1 MAGPASGAS
10 RSSTHLAVA
19 IWTMAILALIIFLR
33 YAAPLMIPLA
43 LGLLISSAL
52 NPVVAWLERAGVRR
66 LAGTSLVLVAVTAA
80 LGFGLYSLRGQA
92 ADVLRDIPS
101 AARRVRHSIDS
112 GAGASG
118 LLDDLRRAVREVRRT
133 TTAAGTGA
141 APPATSQGAPATAA
155 ETAGSGED
163 TSLLVWGSASLLT
176 FAGDVVIIFFLAFF
190 VLLGGPGFRARII
203 AAAGEE
209 RRTTGAILDD
219 ISWQV
224 QRFLLVRAITS
235 IIVGIATGI
244 ALALM
249 GVEQAMFWGFAA
261 GLFNSIPY
269 FGPVI
274 VSGGLA
280 VVGLIQ
286 FGTVTKALQ
295 IAFVAL
301 IITSLE
307 GWLITPPLMG
317 KAARMNA
324 ITVFVGLLLWSW
336 IWGVWGTIL
345 AVPMLAA
352 LKACCDHINGLR
364 PLGRLMGD

>member
-1 MAGPASGAS
+1 
-10 RSSTHLAVA
+10 
-19 IWTMAILALIIFLR
+19 MAILALVIFLR
-33 YAAPLMIPLA
+33 YAAALMIPLA

-52 NPVVAWLERAGVRR
+52 NPVVAWLERVGVRR

-92 ADVLRDIPS
+92 ADVLQDVPT
-101 AARRVRHSIDS
+101 AARRVRQSIEKGEGTHD
-112 GAGASG
+112 
-118 LLDDLRRAVREVRRT
+118 LLGDLRRAIREVQRT
-133 TTAAGTGA
+133 TTAAGTGTT
-141 APPATSQGAPATAA
+141 PPATTSTATEANGAPSG
-155 ETAGSGED
+155 AG
-163 TSLLVWGSASLLT
+163 TSLLVWGSSSLLT
-176 FAGDVVIIFFLAFF
+176 LVGDVVIIFFLAFF
-190 VLLGGPGFRARII
+190 VLLGGPGFRVRII

-209 RRTTGAILDD
+209 RRTTGEILDD

-224 QRFLLVRAITS
+224 QRFLLVRVVTS
-235 IIVGIATGI
+235 IIVGIVTWI

-286 FGTVTKALQ
+286 FGTVGKAVQ

-301 IITSLE
+301 VITSLE

-324 ITVFVGLLLWSW
+324 ITVFGGLLIWSW
-336 IWGVWGTIL
+336 IWGVGGTIL

-352 LKACCDHINGLR
+352 LKACCDHIAGLR
-364 PLGRLMGD
+364 PVGRLMGD

>member
-1 MAGPASGAS
+1 MA
-10 RSSTHLAVA
+10 V
-19 IWTMAILALIIFLR
+19 MALVIFLR
-33 YAAPLMIPLA
+33 YAAPLMIPIA

-52 NPVVAWLERAGVRR
+52 NPVVSWLERAGVRR
-66 LAGTSLVLVAVTAA
+66 LAGTSLVLVGVTAA

-92 ADVLRDIPS
+92 ADVLHDIPM
-101 AARRVRHSIDS
+101 AARRVRESMVNGE
-112 GAGASG
+112 GANDLFG
-118 LLDDLRRAVREVRRT
+118 DLRRAVREVQRT
-133 TTAAGTGA
+133 TTAARTGST
-141 APPATSQGAPATAA
+141 PATSSRAGAA
-155 ETAGSGED
+155 EPGGAAASGG
-163 TSLLVWGSASLLT
+163 TSLLVWGSTSLLT
-176 FAGDVVIIFFLAFF
+176 LAGDVLIIFFLAFF

-203 AAAGEE
+203 AVAGEE
-209 RRTTGAILDD
+209 RRTTGEILDD
-219 ISWQV
+219 IAWQV
-224 QRFLLVRAITS
+224 QRFLLVRVVTS
-235 IIVGIATGI
+235 VIVGIATGI

-249 GVEQAMFWGFAA
+249 GVEQAMFWGFTA

-286 FGTVTKALQ
+286 FGTITKAVQ

-301 IITSLE
+301 VITSLE

-352 LKACCDHINGLR
+352 LKACCDHIAGLR
-364 PLGRLMGD
+364 PVGRLMGE

>member
-1 MAGPASGAS
+1 MGTPAPGAG

-19 IWTMAILALIIFLR
+19 IWTMAILSLVIFLR
-33 YAAPLMIPLA
+33 YAAPLMIPIA

-52 NPVVAWLERAGVRR
+52 NPVLAWLERAGVPR
-66 LAGTSLVLVAVTAA
+66 LAGTSLVLIGVTAA
-80 LGFGLYSLRGQA
+80 LGFGVYSLRGQA
-92 ADVLRDIPS
+92 ADVLRDVPS
-101 AARRVRHSIDS
+101 AARRIRESMES
-112 GAGASG
+112 GQGAND
-118 LLDDLRRAVREVRRT
+118 LLGDLRRAVREVRRT
-133 TTAAGTGA
+133 TTAAGTGTTPPA
-141 APPATSQGAPATAA
+141 APPRTGAEATAGA
-155 ETAGSGED
+155 SGGETN
-163 TSLLVWGSASLLT
+163 LLVWGSSSLLT
-176 FAGDVVIIFFLAFF
+176 LTGDVVIIFFLAFF

-209 RRTTGAILDD
+209 RRTTGEILDD

-224 QRFLLVRAITS
+224 QRFLLVRVITS
-235 IIVGIATGI
+235 IVVGVATGV

-286 FGTVTKALQ
+286 FGTVGNALQ

-301 IITSLE
+301 VITSLE

-317 KAARMNA
+317 KAAKMNA
-324 ITVFVGLLLWSW
+324 ITVFVGLLVWSW

-352 LKACCDHINGLR
+352 LKACCDHIAGLR
-364 PLGRLMGD
+364 PVGRLMGD

>member
-1 MAGPASGAS
+1 
-10 RSSTHLAVA
+10 
-19 IWTMAILALIIFLR
+19 MAILALVIFLR
-33 YAAPLMIPLA
+33 YAAPLMIPIA

-66 LAGTSLVLVAVTAA
+66 LVGTSLVLVGVTAA

-92 ADVLRDIPS
+92 ADVLQDIPS
-101 AARRVRHSIDS
+101 AAQHVRESIENGQ
-112 GAGASG
+112 GAND
-118 LLDDLRRAVREVRRT
+118 LLADLRRAVREVQRT
-133 TTAAGTGA
+133 TTAAGTGTT
-141 APPATSQGAPATAA
+141 PPATPRRATTEASGAA
-155 ETAGSGED
+155 SGKE
-163 TSLLVWGSASLLT
+163 TSLLVSGSASLLT
-176 FAGDVVIIFFLAFF
+176 LVGDVVIIFFLAFF

-224 QRFLLVRAITS
+224 QRFLLVRVITS

-249 GVEQAMFWGFAA
+249 GVDQAMFWGFTA

-317 KAARMNA
+317 KAAKMNA
-324 ITVFVGLLLWSW
+324 ITVFVGLLIWSW

-352 LKACCDHINGLR
+352 LKACCDHIDGLR
-364 PLGRLMGD
+364 PVGRLMGD